1 MADSTDN
8 PTNTQS
14 IDEVAAMYKAKGVGQ
29 PLGFGRRVAVLVID
43 FQQVYTRTWRAK
55 SLEPVELTAKLIE
68 AARAQRL
75 PVYYTYQGYDP
86 EHVDGGIFG
95 MKAPTLLEFLR
106 GSWACEIDPLITP
119 KSDDLVMEKT
129 VPSAF
134 FKSEL
139 ADRLASLDID
149 TVVICGCSLSG
160 CVRASVVDGM
170 SYGYRMIVPEA
181 CVSDASEPSL
191 RTSLMEINTKYGDV
205 VTFEQALAGIK
216 ASEQVL
222 A

>member
-1 MADSTDN
+1 MSDKTETGSV
-8 PTNTQS
+8 QS
-14 IDEVAAMYKAKGVGQ
+14 LDDVAAMYKAKGVGQ
-29 PLGFGRRVAVLVID
+29 PLGFGQRVALLVID

-55 SLEPVELTAKLIE
+55 SLEPVELTAKLLE
-68 AARAQRL
+68 AARANQL

-86 EHVDGGIFG
+86 DNVDGGIFG

-106 GSWACEIDPLITP
+106 GSWDCEIDPLITP
-119 KSDDLVMEKT
+119 APDDLVIEKT

-139 ADRLASLDID
+139 AERLEAQGID
-149 TVVICGCSLSG
+149 TVVICGTSLSG

-170 SYGYRMIVPEA
+170 SHGLRMMVPEP

-205 VTFEQALAGIK
+205 ITFEQALEGING
-216 ASEQVL
+216 SESVL
-222 A
+222 V